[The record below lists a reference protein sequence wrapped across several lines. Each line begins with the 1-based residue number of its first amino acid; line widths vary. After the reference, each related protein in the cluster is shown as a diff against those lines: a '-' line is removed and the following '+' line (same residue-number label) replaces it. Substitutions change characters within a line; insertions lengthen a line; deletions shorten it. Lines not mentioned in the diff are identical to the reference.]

1 MSNGRLWGHDDRAGR
16 IAGAKYRIH
25 SALRFRNARP
35 GSVQTTCLR
44 YEIIEH
50 RHSFFDLVAT
60 EAVDRSFRAVIEQ
73 LQPKQW
79 HAVTTGLRP
88 SKHADLA
95 GSNRGER
102 NRRF

>member
-1 MSNGRLWGHDDRAGR
+1 MSNGRLWGHDDRAVR
-16 IAGAKYRIH
+16 IAGAKYRNH

-35 GSVQTTCLR
+35 GAVQTTCLR
-44 YEIIEH
+44 HEIIEH

-79 HAVTTGLRP
+79 HAVTTVLRP
-88 SKHADLA
+88 SKHPDLA